1 MIFVSP
7 HQHIRFILLV
17 LLISTFFISDG
28 GICSD
33 APTALDTK
41 TFTLEEAIDYAL
53 VNNRTLQ
60 SSALGVTSSGLD
72 LKSQRS
78 EFDIK
83 IVPVSRIGVSS
94 DEENPWLVGATFSKQ
109 LKFGPSVSVAPRVGE
124 SFGETNTDVAFRLD
138 VPLMRGAGTEFTL
151 DGVYS
156 SLFAYQTEQRSFYSQ
171 QENTVLRT
179 VTGVYATIRSGM
191 QIELIQKQLTRLE
204 EHLALVRIKEKSGVT
219 SALDLYRAEI
229 RIKNVQDELASFQ
242 EQHANNVDEVKNI
255 LAIPQSGHLTLTAP
269 IDYKPL
275 DIDLEDALQIALDNR
290 IEIEQSERNVQERDR
305 QVSIA
310 KNNLLP
316 QLDLRVG
323 YNLFADED
331 IFELAD
337 ETWTVSLN
345 SDTDVFRT
353 TEKNVYQQR
362 RLQYRQAQLDEVDQ
376 KERINQEVRS
386 EVNSLEKQQQR
397 IGIQKEQVNQTVG
410 KLRLAESKFR
420 YGMANNFDL
429 IEAQTELQEAQ
440 TNYLFARIDYIV
452 GTYRLRSVLGTLLE
466 RSVEQ

>member
-1 MIFVSP
+1 MIVVTP
-7 HQHIRFILLV
+7 HQHIQFIGLV
-17 LLISTFFISDG
+17 VLISIFFMIDSG
-28 GICSD
+28 LCSD
-33 APTALDTK
+33 NPTALDTK
-41 TFTLEEAIDYAL
+41 TFSLEEAIDYAL

-60 SSALGVTSSGLD
+60 SSSLGVSSSELD
-72 LKSQRS
+72 LQSQRA

-94 DEENPWLVGATFSKQ
+94 DEENPWLIGATFSKQ
-109 LKFGPSVSVAPRVGE
+109 LKFGPTVSVAPRVGE
-124 SFGETNTDVAFRLD
+124 SFGETDTDVAFRLD
-138 VPLMRGAGTEFTL
+138 VPLLRGAGTEFTL
-151 DGVYS
+151 DSVYS
-156 SLFAYQTEQRSFYSQ
+156 SLFAYQPEQRSFYSQ

-191 QIELIQKQLTRLE
+191 QIELIRNQLNRLE

-242 EQHANNVDEVKNI
+242 EQHANNIDEVKNI

-305 QVSIA
+305 LVAIA

-323 YNLFADED
+323 YNLFADEN
-331 IFELAD
+331 ILELAD

-353 TEKNVYQQR
+353 TEKNIYQQR
-362 RLQYRQAQLDEVDQ
+362 RIQFRQAQLDGVDQ

-397 IGIQKEQVNQTVG
+397 IEIQKEQVNQTVG

-466 RSVEQ
+466 RNVEQ

>member
-1 MIFVSP
+1 MIVVGP
-7 HQHIRFILLV
+7 YQHMRFSILVFLFS
-17 LLISTFFISDG
+17 IIFAIDNAE
-28 GICSD
+28 CSND
-33 APTALDTK
+33 RTTVDTQ

-53 VNNRTLQ
+53 VHNRTLQ
-60 SSALGVTSSGLD
+60 SSALAVSSSELSVQ
-72 LKSQRS
+72 SQRA

-94 DEENPWLVGATFSKQ
+94 DEENPWQLGATFSKQ
-109 LKFGPSVSVAPRVGE
+109 LKFGPNVSVAPRVGE
-124 SFGETNTDVAFRLD
+124 SFGETTTDVAFALD
-138 VPLMRGAGTEFTL
+138 VPLLRGAGTEFTM
-151 DGVYS
+151 DGVYT
-156 SLFAYQTEQRSFYSQ
+156 SLFAYETEQRSFYSQ

-191 QIELIQKQLTRLE
+191 QIELIRKQLARLQ

-242 EQHANNVDEVKNI
+242 EQHEKNVDEVKNI
-255 LAIPQSGHLTLTAP
+255 LAIPQSGDITLTAP
-269 IDYKPL
+269 VDYQPVE
-275 DIDLEDALQIALDNR
+275 IDLEDALQIALDNR
-290 IEIEQSERNVQERDR
+290 IEIEQSERNVEESKRL
-305 QVSIA
+305 VALA

-316 QLDLRVG
+316 QLDLRLG
-323 YNLFADED
+323 YNLFAEED

-337 ETWTVSLN
+337 ESWTVSLN

-353 TEKNVYQQR
+353 TEKNVFQQR
-362 RLQYRQAQLDEVDQ
+362 KNQYRQAQLAEVDQ

-397 IGIQKEQVNQTVG
+397 IEIQKEQVGQTVG

-440 TNYLFARIDYIV
+440 TNYLFERINYIV
-452 GTYRLRSVLGTLLE
+452 GIYRLRLVLGTLLA
-466 RSVEQ
+466 RTVEQ

>member
-1 MIFVSP
+1 MIVVSP
-7 HQHIRFILLV
+7 YQHIQFIVLV
-17 LLISTFFISDG
+17 LLFSTIFMIDS

-33 APTALDTK
+33 DPTALDTK

-53 VNNRTLQ
+53 ENNRTLQ
-60 SSALGVTSSGLD
+60 SSALGVNSSELD
-72 LKSQRS
+72 LKSQRA

-124 SFGETNTDVAFRLD
+124 SFGETDSDVAFRLD
-138 VPLMRGAGTEFTL
+138 VPLLRGAGTEFTL

-191 QIELIQKQLTRLE
+191 QIELIRKQLARLE

-255 LAIPQSGHLTLTAP
+255 LAIPQSGHITLTAP
-269 IDYKPL
+269 VDYKPVE
-275 DIDLEDALQIALDNR
+275 IDLEDALQIAQDNR

-305 QVSIA
+305 LVALA

-323 YNLFADED
+323 YNLIADEN

-362 RLQYRQAQLDEVDQ
+362 RLQFRQAQLDEVDQ

-397 IGIQKEQVNQTVG
+397 IEIQKEQVNQTVG

-466 RSVEQ
+466 RNVEQ